1 MLMLVRVSDPS
12 VSTAM
17 SEWSF
22 VMVDAMLMENS
33 FIVASF
39 WMDNVVPLLAIL
51 DWTVKVTEAY
61 VDPES

>member
-39 WMDNVVPLLAIL
+39 RMENVVPLFANL